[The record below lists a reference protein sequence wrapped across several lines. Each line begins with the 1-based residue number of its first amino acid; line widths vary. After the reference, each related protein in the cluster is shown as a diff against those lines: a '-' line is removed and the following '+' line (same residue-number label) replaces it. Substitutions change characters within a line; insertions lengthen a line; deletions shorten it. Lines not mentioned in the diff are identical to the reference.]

1 MKQKYLLLYLLCL
14 CTAMPFGAKA
24 QSTRTYMFNFHKNDF
39 TVETLNGDT
48 CLLSSTRYDLTL
60 IKNNF
65 EVQSGAEFILDV
77 EP

>member
-1 MKQKYLLLYLLCL
+1 MNNKQLLSLLLLCAVL
-14 CTAMPFGAKA
+14 MAQA
-24 QSTRTYMFNFHKNDF
+24 QSIRTYMFNFHKNDF

-48 CLLSSTRYDLTL
+48 CLLSSTRYNLSL

-65 EVQSGAEFILDV
+65 EVQSDAEFILDV